1 MKKILMKKIIKNTVP
16 IRKIFINMTDIKI
29 KILTYPETDIKI
41 FLKKKQKKCQY
52 YRDWNKNLSE
62 EEKEEKVSIWETI
75 I

>member
-52 YRDWNKNLSE
+52 YRDRNKNLSE
-62 EEKEEKVSIWETI
+62 EEKEERVSI
-75 I
+75 

>member
-52 YRDWNKNLSE
+52 YRDRNKNLSE
-62 EEKEEKVSIWETI
+62 EEKEERVSIWETI

>member
-29 KILTYPETDIKI
+29 KILIYPETDIKI

-52 YRDWNKNLSE
+52 YRDRNKNLSE
-62 EEKEEKVSIWETI
+62 EEKEERVSI
-75 I
+75 

>member
-16 IRKIFINMTDIKI
+16 IRKNFINMTDIKI

-52 YRDWNKNLSE
+52 YRDRNKNLSE
-62 EEKEEKVSIWETI
+62 EEKEEKVSI
-75 I
+75 

>member
-1 MKKILMKKIIKNTVP
+1 MKKIIKNTVP

-52 YRDWNKNLSE
+52 YRDRNKNLSE
-62 EEKEEKVSIWETI
+62 EEKEEKVSI
-75 I
+75 

>member
-1 MKKILMKKIIKNTVP
+1 MKKIIKNTVP

-52 YRDWNKNLSE
+52 YRDRNKNLSE
-62 EEKEEKVSIWETI
+62 EEKEERVSI
-75 I
+75 

>member
-1 MKKILMKKIIKNTVP
+1 MKKLIKNTVP

-52 YRDWNKNLSE
+52 YRDRNKNLSE
-62 EEKEEKVSIWETI
+62 EEKEERVSI
-75 I
+75 

>member
-52 YRDWNKNLSE
+52 YRDRNKNLSE
-62 EEKEEKVSIWETI
+62 EEKEERVSK
-75 I
+75 

>member
-1 MKKILMKKIIKNTVP
+1 MKKILMKKLIKNTVP

-52 YRDWNKNLSE
+52 YRDRNKNLSE
-62 EEKEEKVSIWETI
+62 EEKEERVSIWETI

>member
-16 IRKIFINMTDIKI
+16 IRKNFINMTDIKI
-29 KILTYPETDIKI
+29 KILIYPETDIKI

>member
-52 YRDWNKNLSE
+52 YRDRNKNLSE
-62 EEKEEKVSIWETI
+62 EEKEEKVSI
-75 I
+75 

>member
-52 YRDWNKNLSE
+52 YRDRNKNLSE
-62 EEKEEKVSIWETI
+62 EEKEERVSKWETI

>member
-1 MKKILMKKIIKNTVP
+1 MKKILMKKLIKNTVP

-52 YRDWNKNLSE
+52 YRDRNKNLSE
-62 EEKEEKVSIWETI
+62 EEKEERVSKWETI